1 MPADAIEAAA
11 AESELIRDALALSEE
26 AHAGQV
32 RNGSAGLPYIHHPV
46 GVAEVVSEAGF
57 GEEMVAAALLHDV
70 VEDSA
75 ATVEQLR
82 ERFGG
87 DVADL
92 VAAMTDDS
100 SIESFEERKE
110 EHRRRVAAAGFDAL
124 AIYCAD
130 KLSNI
135 RVLRRTYAEQGE
147 AVAEEFGTPLD
158 VKVRVWEDDLA
169 MLRAEAPELPYLG
182 ELERELAL
190 LRAERSERGEG

>member
-1 MPADAIEAAA
+1 MPSKTIDAAA
-11 AESELIRDALALSEE
+11 AESELVRDALALSEE

-32 RNGSAGLPYIHHPV
+32 RSGSGGLPFIYHPV
-46 GVAEVVSEAGF
+46 AVAEVVSDSGF

-75 ATVEQLR
+75 ATVAELR

-87 DVADL
+87 EVADL
-92 VAAMTDDS
+92 VAALSDDP

-110 EHRRRVAAAGFDAL
+110 EHRARVAAAGFEAL

-135 RVLRRTYAEQGE
+135 RVLRRTYADEGE
-147 AVAEEFGTPLD
+147 AVAKEFGTPLD
-158 VKVRVWEDDLA
+158 AKVAVWEEDLA
-169 MLRAEAPELPYLG
+169 MLRGLAPELPYLDD
-182 ELERELAL
+182 LARELAL
-190 LRAERSERGEG
+190 LREARAERGAG